1 MVRLLAVVALVGC
14 AGPAAPAL
22 VASSA
27 RLPPPPAVDPRA
39 RGADYL
45 TAVAAQLEPRWAAFL
60 EDCRLRLP
68 ASHPLNATALAATF
82 DLAIDHDGKVVE
94 RRQVA
99 TSGNGDFDTA
109 VSDVL
114 ADAAPLPAPPPEL
127 ASDDDLVHLRWQFA
141 RDRRQAGPATA
152 QVLRVDLPLAA
163 AIDGMLGRGELARAA
178 RRIAAAHD
186 PAAERA
192 AATERVMIAALA
204 EALAGPDSAGR
215 RSAVEAC
222 GRARVDQLAGAVRAL
237 LAATTDPDVRLA
249 AIATAGALGDRAAAP
264 VLVAALRDDL
274 AHAPRIAL
282 ARIEALVA
290 IGRGEDAADVVRS
303 MLDDGP
309 SPAAVTALG
318 ALGALGAHGLVPRQS
333 IAPRLTAWSTS
344 GDAATRGAVCTALPG
359 AAPAAAVAL
368 IMRGLRDPDA
378 TVRAICADAAGREDR
393 VHPDPAT
400 VRRLRELARDRDR
413 SVRARA
419 VTALAALDPVH
430 PVRAADDP
438 APEVRAAFAAAAT
451 EPELVALLADP
462 APEVRAA
469 ALLALRERGPSEAGA
484 SGFCPRLRSSEARNA
499 RNTMSSEAVCNTAS
513 ERAGDAALRA
523 AGDPSAMVRGAAV
536 HVIADTDAL
545 ARLAGDDSPEVA
557 TAALIRLTVLR
568 GRAGATT
575 ALLDRLADAP
585 PASSERA
592 RIALAWLL
600 AS

>member
-1 MVRLLAVVALVGC
+1 
-14 AGPAAPAL
+14 
-22 VASSA
+22 
-27 RLPPPPAVDPRA
+27 
-39 RGADYL
+39 
-45 TAVAAQLEPRWAAFL
+45 
-60 EDCRLRLP
+60 
-68 ASHPLNATALAATF
+68 
-82 DLAIDHDGKVVE
+82 
-94 RRQVA
+94 
-99 TSGNGDFDTA
+99 
-109 VSDVL
+109 
-114 ADAAPLPAPPPEL
+114 
-127 ASDDDLVHLRWQFA
+127 
-141 RDRRQAGPATA
+141 
-152 QVLRVDLPLAA
+152 
-163 AIDGMLGRGELARAA
+163 MLGRGELARAA

-264 VLVAALRDDL
+264 VLVTALRDDL

-282 ARIEALVA
+282 ARVEALVA
-290 IGRGEDAADVVRS
+290 IGHGEDAADVVRAV
-303 MLDDGP
+303 LDDGA

-318 ALGALGAHGLVPRQS
+318 ALGAHGLLPRQS
-333 IAPRLTAWSTS
+333 IAPRLTAWSTG

-419 VTALAALDPVH
+419 VAALAALDPAH

-438 APEVRAAFAAAAT
+438 APEVRAAFARAASAVD
-451 EPELVALLADP
+451 LRALLGDR

-469 ALLALRERGPSEAGA
+469 AITALGDRAIDER
-484 SGFCPRLRSSEARNA
+484 SEARGA
-499 RNTMSSEAVCNTAS
+499 GPAGSAGGEGVRPLSIDERSES
-513 ERAGDAALRA
+513 
-523 AGDPSAMVRGAAV
+523 
-536 HVIADTDAL
+536 
-545 ARLAGDDSPEVA
+545 
-557 TAALIRLTVLR
+557 R
-568 GRAGATT
+568 GRGPAG
-575 ALLDRLADAP
+575 
-585 PASSERA
+585 S
-592 RIALAWLL
+592 
-600 AS
+600 